1 MADPITQVDLN
12 TFERNVDTNFYNTR
26 GDIKDSR
33 HDVMK
38 EVDRTSDRISDQNTQ
53 YYIASQQNANEAARD
68 LASLKVLTDANA
80 ARITSEIQAA
90 IAASAAATALES
102 QKVATAVALGQATL
116 SKELMMDG
124 NETRRL
130 INELKTQDLNRM
142 LIERNAEIVEERGER
157 RHYRHAADQGQ
168 WAALQSQIQA
178 FGSQLSD
185 ARNSM
190 VNFGTQLG
198 VGQRATSNN
207 VN

>member
-1 MADPITQVDLN
+1 MAVEDLLTDIRREAVEHTNEIVKEGLKGDYATQGKINDLERATSQQIDAFEDVTNNNFMTVSRDTADVRAQLISTQQQMVAGFAGAAKDAEINALKTQVAIQQQSTYLSDKIDN
-12 TFERNVDTNFYNTR
+12 QAEATR
-26 GDIKDSR
+26 
-33 HDVMK
+33 
-38 EVDRTSDRISDQNTQ
+38 
-53 YYIASQQNANEAARD
+53 A
-68 LASLKVLTDANA
+68 
-80 ARITSEIQAA
+80 
-90 IAASAAATALES
+90 
-102 QKVATAVALGQATL
+102 
-116 SKELMMDG
+116 
-124 NETRRL
+124 L
-130 INELKTQDLNRM
+130 INDLKTQDLNRM

-157 RHYRHAADQGQ
+157 RHWRHAADQGQ